1 MFSDR
6 GLISTFRWVAIAEA
20 TSFVLLLIAM
30 IFKYG
35 FDQEVGVQVL
45 GPIHGM
51 LFLAYVALAFLV
63 WPKAK
68 WSASQLI
75 IALLLSVIPLGTLYV
90 ERKMVPS
97 DAELAA

>member
-35 FDQEVGVQVL
+35 FDQEIGVQVL

-63 WPKAK
+63 WPKVK
-68 WSASQLI
+68 WSVSQLI

-97 DAELAA
+97 DDELAA